1 MLSFRTLALSA
12 PSFALFSSV
21 LFYLSTFHSIRV
33 TCGPKCLLSFNPC
46 YILHSFG
53 SVLGRKGIAYYALSL
68 KCTDTMDFQLSPST
82 VGRSQGSRSLHLP
95 YSSFLKFCPW
105 HPNVLHFN
113 IFSLSVR
120 GLSPCT
126 VARLTFCPLLCY
138 FAARPTLKCTWQVNP
153 PAAFVTRWTV
163 MRAIQHGKRTEGTA
177 LTH

>member
-1 MLSFRTLALSA
+1 MFDAFIPNASVVSTIFRSFQ
-12 PSFALFSSV
+12 SV

-82 VGRSQGSRSLHLP
+82 VGRSQGSRSLHPP

-105 HPNVLHFN
+105 HPNMLHFN

-138 FAARPTLKCTWQVNP
+138 FAARPTLKVNP
-153 PAAFVTRWTV
+153 PTPFVTRWTV
-163 MRAIQHGKRTEGTA
+163 M
-177 LTH
+177 